1 MELNEESKVNVSIP
15 LVLSQD
21 LKTKIDYLSTTFK
34 SEVGGWLTGEVK
46 ADYIYVDDILIPKQ
60 EVSGGSVDI
69 NPAAGVEV
77 VKEFK
82 ERCKRIIGHWH
93 SHCPNGNAYWSSI
106 DEDNISQ
113 IIEPRNFFL
122 FIVSAGGKDLVRLES
137 KKPFRISIDNMSYSI
152 LRPNFEEIKKKLEEE
167 LKSKV
172 TEKTYSYPSSNF
184 VRTDKT
190 SLYGYG
196 NNEKVVDLPEQ
207 GEFEIEIADH
217 VMADF
222 RNKRLMIKGLDE
234 ITAIQIASMY
244 PELNS
249 ESYGDS
255 KNKIITFKVK
265 RKKARKML
273 SEIQDIID
281 AIREQNLNNYSYD
294 YGY

>member
-69 NPAAGVEV
+69 NPAAGVEL